1 MIYDLLI
8 GMCFGV
14 FTMAVLGFVAGF
26 IKAWLRD
33 REEKK

>member
-1 MIYDLLI
+1 MICDLLI
-8 GMCFGV
+8 GMCLGI

-33 REEKK
+33 RKEMK

>member
-8 GMCFGV
+8 GFCFGV
-14 FTMAVLGFVAGF
+14 FAMAVLGFVAGF

-33 REEKK
+33 RKGMK

>member
-8 GMCFGV
+8 GLCFGV
-14 FTMAVLGFVAGF
+14 FTMAVLGFVAGL

-33 REEKK
+33 RKEMK